1 MARTRPQVLLVED
14 SEPTRRM
21 VVPMLKE
28 QGFDVVAVD
37 GAANFIRTIA
47 LERPDIVLM
56 DLEMPALDGTKLI
69 EIARRS
75 GLQLCPMV
83 LFSARPEPEL
93 ARAARACSAAG
104 YICKTSDGVLLAR
117 QIRGFL
123 TP

>member
-1 MARTRPQVLLVED
+1 VLLVED

-21 VVPMLKE
+21 VVPLLKE

-47 LERPDIVLM
+47 LESPDIVLM

-75 GLQLCPMV
+75 GVHLCPMV

-93 ARAARACSAAG
+93 ARAARACNAAG
-104 YICKTSDGVLLAR
+104 YICKTNDGDLLGR